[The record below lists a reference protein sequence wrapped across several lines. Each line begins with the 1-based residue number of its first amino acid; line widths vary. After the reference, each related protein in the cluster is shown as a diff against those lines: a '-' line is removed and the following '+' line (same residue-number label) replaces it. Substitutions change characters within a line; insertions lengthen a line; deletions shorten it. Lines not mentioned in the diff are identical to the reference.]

1 MADNKDKKVLKSS
14 IERELSQTCLN
25 SAEREKIKGSTNLN
39 VPHLR
44 FPEFRGE
51 WEKCKVSDLLDFYS
65 TNSLSWEQLEYDTNA
80 MMNLHYGLIHVGLP
94 TLVDLAKDKMP
105 NIKEDNMPKNF
116 ELCKEGDVAF
126 ADASEDT
133 NEVAKAIEFNNL
145 AGKNVVC
152 GLHTIHG
159 RDNKCK
165 TVVGFKGY
173 AFSSTVFH
181 NQIRRIAQGTK
192 IYSIS
197 TKNFSECYIGLP
209 SKPEQVK
216 IATLL
221 RLIDERIATQNK
233 IIEKLQSLIKGI
245 IYQTK
250 SIGLA
255 HNTWQKTELKNVLQE
270 RNEKNAN
277 GYDVCSVSVTQ
288 GVVNQIEYLGR
299 SFAAKDT
306 LHYNVVKYGD
316 IVYTKSPTGDFP
328 YGIVKRS
335 NKKCDV
341 AVSPLY
347 GVYKPVNDYV
357 GIILHFYF
365 MQSSNAINYLHP
377 LIQKGAKNTINITNG
392 RFLENTIPLPK
403 KEKET
408 KCLAWV
414 LTSIQNKIIL
424 EQDLLHSY
432 QKQKQYL
439 LRQMF
444 I

>member
-1 MADNKDKKVLKSS
+1 M
-14 IERELSQTCLN
+14 
-25 SAEREKIKGSTNLN
+25 
-39 VPHLR
+39 R
-44 FPEFRGE
+44 FPEFSGE
-51 WEKCKVSDLLDFYS
+51 WEKCKLGDIATGFDYGMNAAAKPFDGENKYIRITDIDEASSTYIDKDIVSPDGTLTENYLVNDRDILLARTGAS
-65 TNSLSWEQLEYDTNA
+65 TGKSYLYRKSDGKLYYA
-80 MMNLHYGLIHVGLP
+80 GFLIR
-94 TLVDLAKDKMP
+94 A
-105 NIKEDNMPKNF
+105 
-116 ELCKEGDVAF
+116 
-126 ADASEDT
+126 
-133 NEVAKAIEFNNL
+133 
-145 AGKNVVC
+145 NVTKHNPYFVFSQ
-152 GLHTIHG
+152 LHTHRYWSWVSIMSARSG
-159 RDNKCK
+159 QPGINSQE
-165 TVVGFKGY
+165 Y
-173 AFSSTVFH
+173 SSFPVYVTSL
-181 NQIRRIAQGTK
+181 REEEK
-192 IYSIS
+192 IS
-197 TKNFSECYIGLP
+197 
-209 SKPEQVK
+209 
-216 IATLL
+216 ALL
-221 RLIDERIATQNK
+221 SLIDERIATQNK
-233 IIEKLQSLIKGI
+233 IIEKLESLFKGI

-306 LHYNVVKYGD
+306 LQYNVVKYGD

-335 NKKCDV
+335 NIKCDV

-365 MQSSNAINYLHP
+365 MQSNNAINYLHP

-403 KEKET
+403 KEEET